1 MEHIILPAPAE
12 LVALAP
18 AVESFFDAREA
29 ALVWPRHIYTRPDFQ
44 SQIAAQQ
51 QLLHV
56 TKTVLDTLPPGVT
69 LRTGLENHLLSEETV
84 CALLSQLADYLEAE
98 PAHGRIVLYLP
109 FALTSPLPDGSP
121 ALAEANVRFQRAFRR
136 AWLEQMKSHE
146 VRANFVD
153 GDVLETEKRTGDLP
167 RVVKAAHLIPGLLDS
182 HHLSLEELVNS
193 VMTGGD
199 DFTQT
204 CIRDVVNKMWVQ
216 RLYVKTGVKTLP
228 PALATH
234 PELGEANDVPSLAT
248 IHTKLMTIA
257 ESVTEDGATP
267 NRTKWLR
274 QVAVERVIKETAH
287 CLCKFLTDGTPLPK
301 PEVLE
306 ATVILSYLEAIRMLM
321 LQTGQLTAD
330 HRHWLTLVL
339 KTATDQTRSAVVKV
353 YRHAFASGFIA
364 EQVLTD
370 AGIHF
375 PALAGPFSKNLAT
388 FKPSVKDFHQMVTV
402 ITEDPFLASRVYPA
416 VILFGS
422 QLKGY
427 GADTADA
434 DVAVFVRPGTLA
446 RDETEINRR
455 LQQIFADDRIGGSAV
470 LFWLEGVSRLRIVRN
485 TLTHGG
491 PGLPSFTHVLMG
503 GAWVGEESS
512 IRTLQHQLLPQYLLN
527 PTSTEDGKPV
537 RERWLEEM
545 ERDSILYRLLHRGFE
560 RSYPV
565 QSPYADATGDVI
577 DGQSAFYD
585 PTFRQ
590 IATVLFLTR
599 VFFPNLDRL

>member
-1 MEHIILPAPAE
+1 MEHAILPAPVQ
-12 LVALAP
+12 LVSLSP

-44 SQIAAQQ
+44 AQIAAQQ

-98 PAHGRIVLYLP
+98 PAHERIVLYLP

-121 ALAEANVRFQRAFRR
+121 VLAEANARFQKAFRH
-136 AWLEQMKSHE
+136 AWLEQLKWHE

-182 HHLSLEELVNS
+182 HHLLLEELVNS

-204 CIRDVVNKMWVQ
+204 SIREVVNKMWVQ
-216 RLYVKTGVKTLP
+216 RLYVKVGAEILP
-228 PALATH
+228 PALPTH
-234 PELGEANDVPSLAT
+234 PELAEAKDVTALAT
-248 IHTKLMTIA
+248 IHATLMTTA
-257 ESVTEDGATP
+257 TSVTEDGATP

-274 QVAVERVIKETAH
+274 QVAVERVIKETAARLYDFLKTGDSLPASSTLSH
-287 CLCKFLTDGTPLPK
+287 SLC
-301 PEVLE
+301 
-306 ATVILSYLEAIRMLM
+306 LSYIGAIRLLM
-321 LQTGQLTAD
+321 LERQTFSDDHEQWLLKVLQTAD
-330 HRHWLTLVL
+330 EITS
-339 KTATDQTRSAVVKV
+339 SAVTKV
-353 YRHAFASGFIA
+353 YRHAFAKGLIEDIA
-364 EQVLTD
+364 LTKV
-370 AGIHF
+370 GMHF
-375 PALAGPFSKNLAT
+375 PTLAGPFSKNLVT
-388 FKPSVKDFHQMVTV
+388 CQPSMEYFKLLIKV
-402 ITEDPFLASRVYPA
+402 IKADPFLASRIYP
-416 VILFGS
+416 VMIIFGS

-427 GADTADA
+427 GTETADV
-434 DVAVFVRPGTLA
+434 DVAMFIQPGTSPK
-446 RDETEINRR
+446 DEIEINRR
-455 LQQIFADDRIGGSAV
+455 LQKILGDDRIGGSAI
-470 LFWLEGVSRLRIVRN
+470 LFWLEGVSRLRIARN
-485 TLTHGG
+485 TLTLGG
-491 PGLPSFTHVLMG
+491 PGLPSFTHILMG

-527 PTSTEDGKPV
+527 PTNTEDGKPV

-585 PTFRQ
+585 PTFRK
-590 IATVLFLTR
+590 IATILFLTR
-599 VFFPNLDRL
+599 VFFPNLDRD